1 MARFTPLKSSFNG
14 GEFSPFVEGRT
25 DISKYPNACSILQN
39 FLPLVQGPILRRGG
53 TRFSQEVKNSA
64 QRSWL
69 HKFRFNTNQ
78 SFSLE
83 FGDQYVRFFTNRAPV
98 VEAAKIITGA
108 TQANPCVITSIAHG
122 FSTGDYIY
130 IGDVVGM
137 TQLNGKYCKVTNLTA
152 DTFSLQDQD
161 GNNINSTAFTAYS
174 SGGNASRVL
183 QIVTPYLVGDLI
195 LPTGE
200 FALSF
205 EQSGDVLYITHK
217 TGAYQPRK
225 LARLSSTSWTLTTLE
240 TANGPFKDLNTNTTT
255 TVTAN
260 AATGSGITLTASSA
274 IFLAGHVGS
283 LFLVEREYKSA
294 SSQPQ
299 WEVGKAVVAGNLRV
313 SGNNTYEAMNNATTG
328 SIKPTHTEGVVSDG
342 AVNWQYN
349 HSNYGVVRITA
360 IGGGGTTATCDVITR
375 LPENI
380 VGGGANTTYKWAHS
394 LFSAVE
400 GWPELV
406 RIHLERLALFKGIR
420 WAASVSGDY
429 ENFAKRIGGE
439 ITKDAAVTGVLP
451 SADSTRWV
459 ISQGEFLLAGTASA
473 VIAISKITTSDP
485 FGPGNVQALAQNGE
499 GSGPVD
505 PYIVGDEI
513 VFASRSGRSLMGTK
527 YDAIPL
533 KYVAGDL
540 STLSDHLIK
549 AGIAQICYCQEPYS
563 IVFCATKDGSLVG
576 FTFDRTQDVLAW
588 HPHPIGGAGYVE
600 SVIENPA
607 PSGARD
613 DLWVIVKRTINGV
626 TRRYVE
632 YIEEEFDGTDATI
645 ADAFY
650 IDSGLTYSG
659 ASTTIIS
666 GLDHLK
672 NTVVSILA
680 NGAVHPQKTVSAT
693 GTVTLD
699 FPVTKAQIGLQMIS
713 KMRTMRIEGG
723 SNQGTA
729 QGKTK
734 RIDQILLRVYKTLG
748 GKIGPNENQLDP
760 LIYREAGAPMDTP
773 PAMVS
778 GDLEPIPFD
787 GDYETE
793 GYWMVVADDPH
804 PFNIITTSPRC
815 TVYEN

>member
-1 MARFTPLKSSFNG
+1 MARFTPLKASFNG

-25 DISKYPNACSILQN
+25 DVSKYPNACSVLQN

-53 TRFSQEVKNSA
+53 TRFVQEVKNSA
-64 QRSWL
+64 NRSWL
-69 HKFRFNTNQ
+69 YKFRFNINQ
-78 SFSLE
+78 SFTIE
-83 FGDQYVRFFTNRAPV
+83 FGDQYVRFFTNRGPV
-98 VEAAKIITGA
+98 VEAAKTITGA
-108 TQANPCVITSIAHG
+108 TQANPCVITCVGHG
-122 FSTGDYIY
+122 YSTGDYIY
-130 IGDVVGM
+130 ISSVVGM
-137 TQLNGKYCKVTNLTA
+137 TQLNGKYFKITVLTA

-161 GNNINSTAFTAYS
+161 GANINSTAFTAYS
-174 SGGNASRVL
+174 SGGVANRVL
-183 QIVTPYLVGDLI
+183 QVVTPYLVADLA
-195 LPTGE
+195 LSTGE

-225 LARLSSTSWTLTTLE
+225 LTRLSSTSWTLTTLDTE
-240 TANGPFKDLNTNTTT
+240 NGPFKDLNTDTAV
-255 TVTAN
+255 TVTAS
-260 AATGSGITLTASSA
+260 AATGAGVTLTASSG
-274 IFLAGHVGS
+274 IFQAAHVGS

-299 WEVGKAVVAGNLRV
+299 WEVAKAVVAGNLRV
-313 SGNNTYEAMNNATTG
+313 SGNNTYEAINAATTG

-349 HSNYGVVRITA
+349 HSNYGVLQIT
-360 IGGGGTTATCDVITR
+360 GYTSATQVTCTVITR
-375 LPENI
+375 LPENV

-400 GWPELV
+400 GWPEYV
-406 RIHLERLALFKGIR
+406 RIHLERLTLFKGIR
-420 WAASVSGDY
+420 WAASVSADY

-459 ISQGEFLLAGTASA
+459 ISQGEYLLAGTASA

-485 FGPGNVQALAQNGE
+485 FGPGNVQALVQNGE
-499 GSGPVD
+499 GSGPID

-513 VFASRSGRSLMGTK
+513 VFESRSGSSLMGTK
-527 YDAIPL
+527 YDALPL

-540 STLSDHLIK
+540 STLSSHLIK
-549 AGIAQICYCQEPYS
+549 SGMVQICYCQEPYS
-563 IVFCATKDGSLVG
+563 IVWVATKDGSLVG

-588 HPHPIGGAGYVE
+588 HPHPIGGAGFVE

-607 PSGARD
+607 PTGARD
-613 DLWVIVKRTINGV
+613 DLWIIVKRTINGV

-632 YIEEEFDGTDATI
+632 YVDEEFDGTDATI
-645 ADAFY
+645 GDAFY
-650 IDSGLTYSG
+650 VDSGLTYSG
-659 ASTTIIS
+659 ASTATIS

-680 NGAVHPQKTVSAT
+680 NGAVHPQKTVSAS

-699 FPVTKAQIGLQMIS
+699 FAVTKAQIGLQMIS

-723 SNQGTA
+723 SQQGTA

-748 GKIGPNENQLDP
+748 GKVGPNENQLDP

-815 TVYEN
+815 SVYEN

>member
-1 MARFTPLKSSFNG
+1 MARITPLKASFNG
-14 GEFSPFVEGRT
+14 GEFSPLVEGRT
-25 DISKYPNACSILQN
+25 DVSKYQNACSILQN

-53 TRFSQEVKNSA
+53 TRFVQEVKNST

-69 HKFRFNTNQ
+69 FRFRFNVNQ
-78 SFSLE
+78 SFTLE
-83 FGDQYVRFFTNRAPV
+83 FGDQYVRFFTNRGPV
-98 VEAAKIITGA
+98 VEANKVITAA
-108 TQANPCVITSIAHG
+108 TLANPCVITSVAHG
-122 FSTGDYIY
+122 YTTGDYIY
-130 IGDVVGM
+130 ISSVVGM
-137 TQLNGKYCKVTNLTA
+137 TQLNGKYYKITVLTP

-161 GNNINSTAFTAYS
+161 GVNINSTGFTAYA
-174 SGGNASRVL
+174 SGGVANRVL
-183 QIVTPYLVGDLI
+183 QVVTPYLVADLV
-195 LPTGE
+195 LATGE

-205 EQSGDVLYITHK
+205 EQSGDVLYITHR
-217 TGAYQPRK
+217 TGKYQPRK
-225 LARLSSTSWTLTTLE
+225 LTRLSGTSWTITTLDLR
-240 TANGPFKDLNTNTTT
+240 NGPFKDINTDTAI
-255 TVTAN
+255 TVSSS
-260 AATGSGITLTASSA
+260 AATGAGAVLTASSG
-274 IFLAGHVGS
+274 IFQAGHVGS
-283 LFLVEREYKSA
+283 FFLLEREYKTSG
-294 SSQPQ
+294 SQPQ
-299 WEVGKAVVAGNLRV
+299 WEVGKVVAIGNLRV
-313 SGNNTYEAMNNATTG
+313 SGNNTYEAVSAGTTG
-328 SIKPTHTEGVVSDG
+328 SIKPTHTDGTVSDG

-349 HSNYGVVRITA
+349 HSNFGVAQITGFTSA
-360 IGGGGTTATCDVITR
+360 TQVTATIITR
-375 LPENI
+375 LPENV
-380 VGGGANTTYKWAHS
+380 VGGGANTTYKWAHG

-406 RIHLERLALFKGIR
+406 RIHLERLTLFRGIR
-420 WAASVSGDY
+420 WAAGVSGDY

-439 ITKDAAVTGVLP
+439 ITADAAVTGILP
-451 SADSTRWV
+451 SADAARWV
-459 ISQGEFLLAGTASA
+459 VSQGEFLLTGTASA

-499 GSGPVD
+499 GSGPLE
-505 PYIVGDEI
+505 PYIIGDEI
-513 VFASRSGRSLMGTK
+513 VFGSRSGRALMGTK
-527 YDAIPL
+527 YDALPL

-540 STLSDHLIK
+540 TTFSEHLVRG
-549 AGIAQICYCQEPYS
+549 GIAQLSYCQEPYS
-563 IVFCATKDGSLVG
+563 IVWVATKSGALVG

-588 HPHPIGGAGYVE
+588 HPHPIGGNGIVE
-600 SVIENPA
+600 SVIENAA
-607 PSGARD
+607 PNGTRD
-613 DLWVIVKRTINGV
+613 DLWVIVRRTINGV

-632 YIEEEFDGTDATI
+632 YMEEEFDGTDATI

-650 IDSGLTYSG
+650 VDSGLTYSG
-659 ASTTIIS
+659 ALTTTIS

-729 QGKTK
+729 QGKVK
-734 RIDQILLRVYKTLG
+734 RTDQILLRVYKTLG
-748 GKIGPNENQLDP
+748 GKVGPNENQLDP
-760 LIYREAGAPMDTP
+760 LIYRQAGAPMDTP

-787 GDYETE
+787 DDYNTE

-804 PFNIITTSPRC
+804 PMNIITTSPRT

>member
-1 MARFTPLKSSFNG
+1 MARITPLKASFNG

-25 DISKYPNACSILQN
+25 DVSKYPNACSILEN

-53 TRFSQEVKNSA
+53 TRFVQEIRNSA

-69 HKFRFNTNQ
+69 YKFRFNINQ
-78 SFSLE
+78 SFTIE
-83 FGDQYVRFFTNRAPV
+83 FGDQYLRFFTNRGPV
-98 VEAAKIITGA
+98 VETAKVITGA
-108 TQANPCVITSIAHG
+108 TQANPCVITSVGHG
-122 FSTGDYIY
+122 FATGDYIY
-130 IGDVVGM
+130 IASVVGM
-137 TQLNGKYCKVTNLTA
+137 TQLNGKYFKVTNLTA
-152 DTFSLQDQD
+152 NTFSLQDQD

-174 SGGNASRVL
+174 SGGTASRVL
-183 QIVTPYLVGDLI
+183 TVVTPYLVADLV
-195 LPTGE
+195 LASGE

-217 TGAYQPRK
+217 TGKYQPRK
-225 LARLSSTSWTLTTLE
+225 LTRLSSTSWTITTLD
-240 TANGPFKDLNTNTTT
+240 TANGPFKDLNTTTGT
-255 TVTAN
+255 TVYAS
-260 AATGSGITLTASSA
+260 AATGVGITVTASSA
-274 IFLAGHVGS
+274 IFLANHVGS
-283 LFLVEREYKSA
+283 LFLIEREYKTA
-294 SSQPQ
+294 TTQPQ
-299 WEVGKAVVAGNLRV
+299 WEVGKAVVIGNLRV
-313 SGNNTYEAMNNATTG
+313 SGNNTYEAMNAATTG
-328 SIKPTHTEGVVSDG
+328 SVKPTHTDGVVSDG

-349 HSNYGVVRITA
+349 HSNFGVVRITA
-360 IGGGGTTATCDVITR
+360 IGGGGTTATCDVVTR
-375 LPENI
+375 LPESV
-380 VGGGANTTYKWAHS
+380 VGVGNTTYKWAHS
-394 LFSAVE
+394 LFSAQE

-406 RIHLERLALFKGIR
+406 RIHLERLTLFRGIR

-439 ITKDAAVTGVLP
+439 ITKDAAITGVLP

-459 ISQGEFLLAGTASA
+459 ISQGEFLLAGTASS

-499 GSGPVD
+499 GSGPID

-549 AGIAQICYCQEPYS
+549 AGLAQVCYCQEPYS
-563 IVFCATKDGSLVG
+563 ILFAATKDGSLVG

-588 HPHPIGGAGYVE
+588 HPHPVGGSGYVE

-607 PSGARD
+607 PDGTRD
-613 DLWVIVKRTINGV
+613 DLWMIVKRTINGV

-632 YIEEEFDGTDATI
+632 YVEAEFDGTDATI

-650 IDSGLTYSG
+650 VDCGLTYSG
-659 ASTTIIS
+659 ASTSTIS

-672 NTVVSILA
+672 NTTVSILA

-699 FPVTKAQIGLQMIS
+699 FPVTKAQIGLQMTA

-723 SNQGTA
+723 SQQGTA

-734 RIDQILLRVYKTLG
+734 RTDQILLRVYKSLG
-748 GKIGPNENQLDP
+748 GYVGPNEAQLDP
-760 LIYREAGAPMDTP
+760 LIYREADAPMDTP

-787 GDYETE
+787 DDYTTE
-793 GYWMVVADDPH
+793 GYWMVVCPDPH

-815 TVYEN
+815 NVYEN